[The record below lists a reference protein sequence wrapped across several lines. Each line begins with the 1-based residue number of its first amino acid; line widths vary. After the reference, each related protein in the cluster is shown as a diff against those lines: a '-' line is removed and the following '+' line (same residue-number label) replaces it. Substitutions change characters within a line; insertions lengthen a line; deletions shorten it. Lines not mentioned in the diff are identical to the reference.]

1 MVRRTRPG
9 SALTSR
15 ILDALFD
22 EPPVNEAELER
33 RLGSVDVRTAQRL
46 LTDRLRKSRVSVQD
60 GALYVAAFL
69 TIGVGDQ
76 SLELLMM
83 AADRARAPHE
93 RAFAVAVLSCYD
105 PETLQE
111 LALTLSPGDAEAV
124 AEASVIDLLVGIE
137 AEPERSEAIAGAL
150 SSLTGGTQVALFEQV
165 EAARV
170 HLGSTAA
177 TVYAAALAMPDLAS
191 LRRRMLDAVVAED
204 GMEGI
209 ALLERLRDEATSPSA
224 RRDMQAALLRART
237 MSIDP
242 SHTARSPDGYAWV
255 GSCDGQGAYLIIGIF
270 ENPDSS
276 LTLADLCIRASAD
289 IRDGFVVRRQ
299 TAEDLDAI
307 LDELR
312 MGSGSDFTRVS
323 LPVAAELVAEAVERT
338 REQHLD
344 IPRDAVGAVAM
355 FARARTPHGALDA
368 VSRTQQAPDLEL
380 LRALLCNPEY
390 ATTWF
395 FDDGDLAGVGADPPA
410 RRRASKRWIAA
421 TAALLDTEPIRRR
434 VVAMARHMAR
444 WHGWREEPLESAL
457 CAAAACEAETTFR
470 RSALVT
476 ALLERSAPKVTGK
489 LHGLVLALADPSARQ
504 HLKVLFFRDV
514 QTPRGHHLAQ
524 LDMTEAAFLSLDKAF
539 DALPGERR
547 PREDARNAAAHG
559 IGSLFADFVI
569 RSADGPQPV
578 EPLTAEMAEVL
589 TTQCRLLPDE
599 TDQILPFVVAS
610 LGTFVSTVCP
620 TCPVSCLTRPHA
632 DVADTFFAPVH
643 PMAHQAVRMV
653 TPAPGRPR
661 RSRQLR

>member
-46 LTDRLRKSRVSVQD
+46 LTDRLRKSRVTVQD
-60 GALYVAAFL
+60 GALYVAAFA

-83 AADRARAPHE
+83 AADRAQAPHE
-93 RAFAVAVLSCYD
+93 RAFAVAVLSCDD

-111 LALTLSPGDAEAV
+111 LALTLSPDDAEAV

-150 SSLTGGTQVALFEQV
+150 AGLTGGTQIALFEQV
-165 EAARV
+165 ESARV

-177 TVYAAALAMPDLAS
+177 TVYAAALASPNLAS

-209 ALLERLRDEATSPSA
+209 ALLERLRDEATSPAA

-312 MGSGSDFTRVS
+312 MGSGSDFARVP

-338 REQHLD
+338 REQRLE

-368 VSRTQQAPDLEL
+368 VPRSQEAPDLEL

-410 RRRASKRWIAA
+410 RRRASKRWIAT

-444 WHGWREEPLESAL
+444 WHEWREEPLESTL
-457 CAAAACEAETTFR
+457 CAAAASEAETTFR
-470 RSALVT
+470 RSSLVT
-476 ALLERSAPKVTGK
+476 ALLERTAPKVTGRR
-489 LHGLVLALADPSARQ
+489 HGLVLALADPSARQ
-504 HLKVLFFRDV
+504 HLKVQFFRDV
-514 QTPRGHHLAQ
+514 QAPRGHHLAQ

-539 DALPGERR
+539 DSLPGERR

-569 RSADGPQPV
+569 RGADGPQPV
-578 EPLTAEMAEVL
+578 EPLTAGMAEVL
-589 TTQCRLLPDE
+589 TTQCRLDPDE

-620 TCPVSCLTRPHA
+620 NCPVSCLTRPHA

-643 PMAHQAVRMV
+643 PMAYQAVRMV

-661 RSRQLR
+661 RSRQPR